1 MKKWLSFLGIIT
13 CVFALTACGSSS
25 TAKISGDAVDQ
36 STEQQLVSVGEQLT
50 TSIESM
56 DKSDAE
62 QLSEQQPAL
71 KSGLESWESAKE
83 DIGDIKG
90 FQNEYAV
97 VNDNEYSVN
106 IGIDGSDHDANVIWV
121 LTMDQNTQEISSLT
135 VNVSYS
141 FGELMEQAALN
152 TVLGMGTTFVVLII
166 LAFLISLFKFIP
178 ALQASL
184 SRKKEEPVPEPVDE
198 PKEEAAEQTAGEAVA
213 DDGALI
219 AVIAAAVAASEGHTT
234 TDGFVVRSVRKT
246 RKRF

>member
-13 CVFALTACGSSS
+13 CVFALTACGSSN

-36 STEQQLVSVGEQLT
+36 STEQQLVQIGEQLT

-62 QLSEQQPAL
+62 QLGEQQPAL
-71 KSGLESWESAKE
+71 KSGLESWETAKE
-83 DIGDIKG
+83 DIGDING

-106 IGIDGSDHDANVIWV
+106 IGIDGSSHDANVIWV
-121 LTMDQNTQEISSLT
+121 LKMDQNTQELSSLT

-152 TVLGMGTTFVVLII
+152 TVMGMGTTFVVLII
-166 LAFLISLFKFIP
+166 LACLISLFKFIP
-178 ALQASL
+178 AWQASL
-184 SRKKEEPVPEPVDE
+184 SKKKEEPVPEPVDE
-198 PKEEAAEQTAGEAVA
+198 PKEEAEETAEEEVT